1 MIRVV
6 PYDCIETFAVQEWL
20 DNQAKNGW
28 QLKRLRSL
36 TASFTK
42 SEPRCTRY
50 RLDPLTAE
58 KYDDEILEAYADQGW
73 NYVCDSG
80 GNRFR
85 VFRSDDPD
93 IPELHTDQEVLW
105 RAMRGG
111 IIGNAVGLVVFL
123 LLMLYLLFR
132 PNGWLAVFFM
142 DSPLLQILTDNAI
155 YLVLGM
161 LFLLMFWIL
170 YGIVFLGAARRA
182 YRDLKQG
189 YAGKRPSDRRCQ
201 IRLLVLFL
209 LFLGVVIMGF
219 VKTGQSADHFRSP
232 DAGMPLPGWEDVAP
246 EEFRLSMEN
255 IDPQEKMMQRFAFD
269 SYSPF
274 AEKIERQREKG
285 KTNGL
290 FYDADCY
297 RMKSEALAQKVFSLL
312 CEKYQAS
319 VISDGTAFGTKYGSQ
334 NLIMRSGNTVIW
346 ISYNGEADLVQ
357 AQPLYEA
364 VLNGE

>member
-1 MIRVV
+1 MILLV

-20 DNQAKNGW
+20 DDQAKNGW

-42 SEPRCTRY
+42 SEPRSTRY

-58 KYDDEILEAYADQGW
+58 KYDDEILEAYAEQGW

-80 GNRFR
+80 GHRFR

-93 IPELHTDQEVLW
+93 VPELHTDHEVLR

-111 IIGNAVGLVVFL
+111 IIGNAVGLAVFV

-132 PNGWLAVFFM
+132 PNGWLVVFFM
-142 DSPLLQILTDNAI
+142 DSPLLQILTDNTL
-155 YLVLGM
+155 YLILGM
-161 LFLLMFWIL
+161 LFLLLFWVL
-170 YGIVFLGAARRA
+170 YGVVFLGAARRA
-182 YRDLKQG
+182 YRDLNQG
-189 YAGKRPSDRRCQ
+189 YAGKRPSVLRCQ
-201 IRLLVLFL
+201 FRLLVLFVL
-209 LFLGVVIMGF
+209 LLGVVIMGF

-232 DAGMPLPGWEDVAP
+232 ENGMPLPGWEDVAP
-246 EEFRLSMEN
+246 EEYRLSMESLE
-255 IDPQEKMMQRFAFD
+255 PQEWMMDRFVFD
-269 SYSPF
+269 SHSPF
-274 AEKIERQREKG
+274 AESIERQREKG

-297 RMKSEALAQKVFSLL
+297 RMKSDTLAEKVFSLL

-319 VISDGTAFGTKYGSQ
+319 AFSDDAAFGVKYDSQ
-334 NLIMRSGNTVIW
+334 NLIMRSENTVIW
-346 ISYNGEADLVQ
+346 ISYNGEADLMQ
-357 AQPLYEA
+357 AQPLYAA